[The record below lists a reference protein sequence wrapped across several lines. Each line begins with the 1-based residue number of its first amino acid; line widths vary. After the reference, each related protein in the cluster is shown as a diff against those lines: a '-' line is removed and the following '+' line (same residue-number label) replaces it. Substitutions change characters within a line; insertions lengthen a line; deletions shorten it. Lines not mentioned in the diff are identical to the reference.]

1 MVAVQKHQSELVDY
15 LLEAGASPNSQS
27 CRLQR
32 DMPLHFAAAHGMT
45 QIVNILCAH
54 SSISLNAQNGNGLTP
69 LLNAFKNHAERS
81 EESQSQINNFG
92 TIETLLR
99 FGADV
104 SLADSASGKTVVH
117 YAVEQM
123 DLQLIELLRSNVS
136 EHRMAQL
143 VDQKNFCGETPMNNL
158 SGMTDRVE
166 KSQSEQMCLA
176 LITCGANTGTNQ

>member
-1 MVAVQKHQSELVDY
+1 MSGCETVYNEI
-15 LLEAGASPNSQS
+15 
-27 CRLQR
+27 
-32 DMPLHFAAAHGMT
+32 T

-92 TIETLLR
+92 TIEALLR

-117 YAVEQM
+117 YAVEKM
-123 DLQLIELLRSNVS
+123 DLQLIEVVHFIHFITI
-136 EHRMAQL
+136 HR
-143 VDQKNFCGETPMNNL
+143 
-158 SGMTDRVE
+158 
-166 KSQSEQMCLA
+166 
-176 LITCGANTGTNQ
+176 TCTKKVK